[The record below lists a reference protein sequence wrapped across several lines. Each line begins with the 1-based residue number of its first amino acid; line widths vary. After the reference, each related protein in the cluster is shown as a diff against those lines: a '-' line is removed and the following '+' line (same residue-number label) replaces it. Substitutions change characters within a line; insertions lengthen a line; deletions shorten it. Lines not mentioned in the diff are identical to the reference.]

1 MKIPLFFSK
10 LHVYLLSVIGQAPN
24 VRGWI
29 FNNTKRTEKTM
40 LQTIAINNTL
50 AAINDNITQGFAAH
64 DLGDEEEKLAHARAA
79 FLLIG
84 EIREIADCSQGALDL
99 QTFFDAV
106 AAYENATRA
115 LMELLLA

>member
-1 MKIPLFFSK
+1 
-10 LHVYLLSVIGQAPN
+10 
-24 VRGWI
+24 
-29 FNNTKRTEKTM
+29 M

-50 AAINDNITQGFAAH
+50 AAINNNIAQGFAAH
-64 DLGDEEEKLAHARAA
+64 DAGDAEGKLDHARAA

-115 LMELLLA
+115 LLELLLA

>member
-1 MKIPLFFSK
+1 M
-10 LHVYLLSVIGQAPN
+10 
-24 VRGWI
+24 
-29 FNNTKRTEKTM
+29 M

-50 AAINDNITQGFAAH
+50 AAINDNIAQGFAAH

-115 LMELLLA
+115 LLELLLAWFAKLPAFNSGAGFFEKFGKYILTNKKEPIE

>member
-1 MKIPLFFSK
+1 
-10 LHVYLLSVIGQAPN
+10 
-24 VRGWI
+24 
-29 FNNTKRTEKTM
+29 M

-50 AAINDNITQGFAAH
+50 AAINDNIAQGFAAH

-84 EIREIADCSQGALDL
+84 EIREIMDAAECAVDL
-99 QTFFDAV
+99 NLFFETV

>member
-1 MKIPLFFSK
+1 
-10 LHVYLLSVIGQAPN
+10 
-24 VRGWI
+24 
-29 FNNTKRTEKTM
+29 M

-50 AAINDNITQGFAAH
+50 AAINDNIAQGFAAH
-64 DLGDEEEKLAHARAA
+64 DAGDDDGKIAHARAA

-84 EIREIADCSQGALDL
+84 EIREIMDAAEEAVDL
-99 QTFFDAV
+99 NLFFDSV

>member
-1 MKIPLFFSK
+1 
-10 LHVYLLSVIGQAPN
+10 
-24 VRGWI
+24 
-29 FNNTKRTEKTM
+29 M

-50 AAINDNITQGFAAH
+50 AAINNHITQGVAAH
-64 DLGDEEEKLAHARAA
+64 DAGDDDGKIAHARAA

-84 EIREIADCSQGALDL
+84 EIREIMDASEEAVDL
-99 QTFFDAV
+99 NLFFDSV

>member
-1 MKIPLFFSK
+1 
-10 LHVYLLSVIGQAPN
+10 
-24 VRGWI
+24 
-29 FNNTKRTEKTM
+29 M

-50 AAINDNITQGFAAH
+50 AAINNHISQGFTAH
-64 DLGDEEEKLAHARAA
+64 DLGDDDGKIAHARAA

-84 EIREIADCSQGALDL
+84 EIREIMDAAEEAVDL
-99 QTFFDAV
+99 NLFFDSV

>member
-1 MKIPLFFSK
+1 
-10 LHVYLLSVIGQAPN
+10 
-24 VRGWI
+24 
-29 FNNTKRTEKTM
+29 M

-50 AAINDNITQGFAAH
+50 AAINNQISQGFAAH
-64 DLGDEEEKLAHARAA
+64 DLGDAEGKLDHARAA

-84 EIREIADCSQGALDL
+84 ELREIADCSRDALDL

>member
-1 MKIPLFFSK
+1 
-10 LHVYLLSVIGQAPN
+10 
-24 VRGWI
+24 
-29 FNNTKRTEKTM
+29 M

-50 AAINDNITQGFAAH
+50 AAINDNIAQGFAAH
-64 DLGDEEEKLAHARAA
+64 DMGDEEEKLAHARAA

-115 LMELLLA
+115 LMELLLAWFAKLPALQFGGGIFSKILKKAYWRKRKER

>member
-1 MKIPLFFSK
+1 
-10 LHVYLLSVIGQAPN
+10 
-24 VRGWI
+24 
-29 FNNTKRTEKTM
+29 M

-50 AAINDNITQGFAAH
+50 AAINDNIAQGFAAH
-64 DLGDEEEKLAHARAA
+64 DAGDDEEKLAHARAA

-84 EIREIADCSQGALDL
+84 EIREFADCSQGALDL

>member
-1 MKIPLFFSK
+1 
-10 LHVYLLSVIGQAPN
+10 
-24 VRGWI
+24 
-29 FNNTKRTEKTM
+29 M

-64 DLGDEEEKLAHARAA
+64 DLGEEEEKLAHARAA

-115 LMELLLA
+115 LLELLLA

>member
-1 MKIPLFFSK
+1 
-10 LHVYLLSVIGQAPN
+10 
-24 VRGWI
+24 
-29 FNNTKRTEKTM
+29 M

-64 DLGDEEEKLAHARAA
+64 DMGDEEEKLAHARAA

-115 LMELLLA
+115 LLELLLAWFANLSPPSIRGRDFFKIFEKCILTKEKGAIK

>member
-1 MKIPLFFSK
+1 
-10 LHVYLLSVIGQAPN
+10 
-24 VRGWI
+24 
-29 FNNTKRTEKTM
+29 M

-50 AAINDNITQGFAAH
+50 AAINDNIAQGFAAH

-115 LMELLLA
+115 LLELLLAWFAKLSPPSIRGRDFSKNFEKYILTKEKEPIE

>member
-10 LHVYLLSVIGQAPN
+10 FDVYLLSVIGQAASAAT
-24 VRGWI
+24 I
-29 FNNTKRTEKTM
+29 FNNTKTENKTM

-50 AAINDNITQGFAAH
+50 AAINDNIAQGFAAH
-64 DLGDEEEKLAHARAA
+64 DAGDEEEKLTHARAA

>member
-1 MKIPLFFSK
+1 
-10 LHVYLLSVIGQAPN
+10 
-24 VRGWI
+24 
-29 FNNTKRTEKTM
+29 M

-50 AAINDNITQGFAAH
+50 AAINDNIAQGFAAH
-64 DLGDEEEKLAHARAA
+64 DMGDEEEKLAHARAA

-115 LMELLLA
+115 LLELLLAWLAKLPALQFGAGFSKNFEKSILTKEKGAIK